1 MFGISERTLVIGHRG
16 GAGAA
21 PENTLESIRH
31 GVEAGAD
38 AIEFDIHAT
47 RDDRLVL
54 FHDDTLERTTD
65 GTGVVEEMTLEELRR
80 LDAGH
85 GFTPDFGRSYPFRG
99 RGIRIPTLDEAVEAC
114 GDLPMI
120 CEIKTAKAGL
130 LLAEWLPGKPARE
143 RMIVGGFDLAQ
154 VRPAAAVARWR
165 CASRR
170 DLTPMVLLGKL
181 GIPAKLPTDVS
192 AAMVPV
198 RKGAVRVVTRDFIRR
213 CHATGAGVHVW
224 TVNRPD
230 EMRALLA
237 LGVDG
242 LISDCPAIARRIVEE
257 RRAGGEGLAAV
268 PDPVP
273 DEPDTHAGV
282 QA

>member
-1 MFGISERTLVIGHRG
+1 MFGISEETLVIGHRG

-38 AIEFDIHAT
+38 AIEFDIHGTA
-47 RDDRLVL
+47 DGHLVL

-65 GTGVVEEMTLEELRR
+65 GAGVVEEMTLEELRR

-85 GFTPDFGRSYPFRG
+85 GFTPDFGRTHPYRG

-114 GDLPMI
+114 GELPII
-120 CEIKTAKAGL
+120 CEIKTAKAGR
-130 LLAEWLPGKPARE
+130 LLAEWLPGHPARE
-143 RMIVGGFDLAQ
+143 RMIVGGFDLEQ

-181 GIPAKLPTDVS
+181 GIPAKLPADVA

-198 RKGAVRVVTRDFIRR
+198 RKGAIRVVTPGFVRR

-242 LISDCPAIARRIVEE
+242 LISDYPAIARRIVEE
-257 RRAGGEGLAAV
+257 RRAGGGV
-268 PDPVP
+268 DQPVT
-273 DEPDTHAGV
+273 DESAST
-282 QA
+282 

>member
-1 MFGISERTLVIGHRG
+1 MFGISEETLVIGHRG

-38 AIEFDIHAT
+38 AIEFDIHGTA
-47 RDDRLVL
+47 DGHLVL

-65 GTGVVEEMTLEELRR
+65 GAGVVEEMTLEELRR

-85 GFTPDFGRSYPFRG
+85 GFTPDFGRTHPFRG
-99 RGIRIPTLDEAVEAC
+99 RGVRIPTLDEAVEAC
-114 GDLPMI
+114 GELPI
-120 CEIKTAKAGL
+120 VCEIKTAKAGR
-130 LLAEWLPGKPARE
+130 LLAEWLPGNPARE
-143 RMIVGGFDLAQ
+143 RMIVGGFDLEQ

-170 DLTPMVLLGKL
+170 DLTPVVLLGKL
-181 GIPAKLPTDVS
+181 GIPAKLPADVS

-198 RKGAVRVVTRDFIRR
+198 RKGAVRVVTPGFVRR

-242 LISDCPAIARRIVEE
+242 LISDYPAIARRIVEE

-273 DEPDTHAGV
+273 VEPDTEAGV

>member
-1 MFGISERTLVIGHRG
+1 MFGIAEETLVIGHRG

-47 RDDRLVL
+47 RDGRIVL
-54 FHDDTLERTTD
+54 FHDDMLERTTD
-65 GTGVVEEMTLEELRR
+65 DAGVVEEMTLEQLQR

-85 GFTPDFGRSYPFRG
+85 GFTPDFGRTYPFRG

-114 GDLPMI
+114 GELPII

-130 LLAEWLPGKPARE
+130 LLAEWLPGHPARE

-181 GIPAKLPTDVS
+181 GIPAKLPADVA

-198 RKGAVRVVTRDFIRR
+198 RKGAVRVVTPGFVRR

-230 EMRALLA
+230 EMRQLLA

-242 LISDCPAIARRIVEE
+242 LISDYPAIARRIVEE

-273 DEPDTHAGV
+273 VEPDTHAGV
-282 QA
+282 EA